1 MPLDGP
7 LLLITDPKGQLSSCY
22 LEEASTWKLGR
33 GESNAIVIEDDAA
46 SRRHAIIQRTETGEL
61 YLLDLGSRN
70 GTFVNGQRMVT
81 PSVLKD
87 NDEICIGEY
96 RLVFRNPTVASIL
109 GEETLSV
116 LPGDASSA
124 TRVVFSERLVSV
136 LVVDIRGF
144 TQLTQQIDQSV
155 LWKFIRRWFSDASRT
170 VRDHGCWST
179 KYIGDAVM
187 AVWQH
192 QAGRE
197 AAEIM
202 AALAA
207 IIELADSSGALQSK
221 YALPVPLSFGA
232 GVNTGLASI
241 GNAGS
246 GDDTEYTAFGDA
258 VNAAFRIESSTRQ
271 INCDLAIGERTIEL
285 LGGKSFV
292 QPYLSDRLV
301 TLKGYDQPA
310 KVWAG
315 SFDDLRK
322 LLANQPRTSASVA
335 ASESVSSPRAGT
347 PLQMD
352 GRDGLG

>member
-1 MPLDGP
+1 MPNDGP
-7 LLLITDPKGQLSSCY
+7 LLLITDPKGQLTSYY

-33 GESNAIVIEDDAA
+33 GESNAIVIQDDAA

-96 RLVFRNPTVASIL
+96 RMIFRNPTVASIL
-109 GEETLSV
+109 GDAALPV
-116 LPGDASSA
+116 VPGDASSA

-144 TQLTQQIDQSV
+144 TQLTQHIDQTV
-155 LWKFIRRWFSDASRT
+155 LCKFIRRWFADASRI
-170 VRDHGCWST
+170 VRGHGCWST

-192 QAGRE
+192 QVGRE
-197 AAEIM
+197 AAEIIS
-202 AALAA
+202 ALAA
-207 IIELADSSGALQSK
+207 IVELVESSGGLQSK
-221 YALPVPLSFGA
+221 YGLPVPLSFGA
-232 GVNTGLASI
+232 GVNTGLASV

-246 GDDTEYTAFGDA
+246 GDETEYTAFGDA

-271 INCDLAIGERTIEL
+271 IDCDLAIGESTIEL

-310 KVWAG
+310 KIWAG
-315 SFDDLRK
+315 SFDDLREF
-322 LLANQPRTSASVA
+322 LASQPRTSASIT
-335 ASESVSSPRAGT
+335 ASESVN
-347 PLQMD
+347 
-352 GRDGLG
+352 

>member
-1 MPLDGP
+1 MPKDGP
-7 LLLITDPKGQLSSCY
+7 LLLITDPKGQLTSYY

-33 GESNAIVIEDDAA
+33 GESNAIVIQDDAE
-46 SRRHAIIQRTETGEL
+46 SRRHCIIQRTESGEL
-61 YLLDLGSRN
+61 NRLDLGSRN
-70 GTFVNGQRMVT
+70 GTFVNGQRLVT

-87 NDEICIGEY
+87 NDEICIGES
-96 RLVFRNPTVASIL
+96 RIIFRHPTVASIL
-109 GEETLSV
+109 GEAALSV
-116 LPGDASSA
+116 VPGDASSA

-144 TQLTQQIDQSV
+144 TQLTQHIDQTV
-155 LWKFIRRWFSDASRT
+155 LWKFIRRWFADASRI

-192 QAGRE
+192 EVGRE
-197 AAEIM
+197 AAEIIS
-202 AALAA
+202 ALAA
-207 IIELADSSGALQSK
+207 IVELAESSGGLQLK
-221 YALPVPLSFGA
+221 CALPVPLSFGA
-232 GVNTGLASI
+232 GVNTGLASV

-246 GDDTEYTAFGDA
+246 GDDAEYTAFGDA

-271 INCDLAIGERTIEL
+271 IGCDTAIGERTVEL
-285 LGGKSFV
+285 LGGRSFV

-310 KVWAG
+310 QVWAG

-322 LLANQPRTSASVA
+322 LLASQAWTSASWA
-335 ASESVSSPRAGT
+335 ASDRVS
-347 PLQMD
+347 
-352 GRDGLG
+352 